1 VLNVLGVEHFSG
13 DRDNGFARDE
23 RTRRKSFLVI
33 ALDQFANLLAEK
45 LGLGFFYGGTGC
57 RAV

>member
-1 VLNVLGVEHFSG
+1 M
-13 DRDNGFARDE
+13 
-23 RTRRKSFLVI
+23 I

-45 LGLGFFYGGTGC
+45 LGLGFFYGGTGG